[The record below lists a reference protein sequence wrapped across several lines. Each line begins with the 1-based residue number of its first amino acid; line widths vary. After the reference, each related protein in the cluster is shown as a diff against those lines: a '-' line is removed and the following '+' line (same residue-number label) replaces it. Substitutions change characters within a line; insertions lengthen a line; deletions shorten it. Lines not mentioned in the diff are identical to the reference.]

1 MLKGKKI
8 LLCVTG
14 SIAAYKAVILL
25 RLLIKSD
32 VEVKI
37 IMTPSATEFISPLT
51 FSTLSKNKV
60 LIDLVY
66 DDVWVNHVLLGRWA
80 DAIVI
85 APATCNTIAKMANGL
100 CDNLL
105 LSVYL
110 SATCPVIIAPAMDED
125 MWYHATTQRNLNL
138 LQSIGNQIIP
148 VNNGELA
155 SGLSGPG
162 RMAEPEEIIQYLE
175 NYFTA
180 GQSLKNMNALVTA
193 GPTYELLDPVRFIG
207 NHSTGK
213 MGIAIAEELSNRGA
227 NVTLVLGPSCETTSP
242 GIKIINVVSADEMYE
257 ACMQHYGD
265 YKIIVMAAAV
275 ADYRPSTVADQKI
288 KKSDNEL
295 TLSLIKTK
303 DILLEAG
310 KRKSAEQV
318 LTGFA
323 LETENEKENA
333 QKKLAK
339 KNADYIVMNSL
350 NDSGAGFGK
359 ATNKITIFEKGGKE
373 YDFPL
378 KSKKEVATD
387 IVNIITQNIHE

>member
-14 SIAAYKAVILL
+14 SIAAYKAAILL
-25 RLLIKSD
+25 RLLIRSEA
-32 VEVKI
+32 EVKI
-37 IMTPSATEFISPLT
+37 IMTPSATDFISPLT
-51 FSTLSKNKV
+51 LSTLSRNKV

-80 DAIVI
+80 DAILI
-85 APATCNTIAKMANGL
+85 APATCNTIAKMANGQ

-125 MWYHATTQRNLNL
+125 MWYHLATQRNLDS
-138 LQSIGNQIIP
+138 LQSIGNYIIP

-175 NYFTA
+175 NHFDA
-180 GQSLKNMNALVTA
+180 KQSLKDTMALVTA
-193 GPTYELLDPVRFIG
+193 GPTYESLDPVRFIG
-207 NHSTGK
+207 NYSTGK
-213 MGIAIAEELSNRGA
+213 MGIAIASELSNRGA
-227 NVTLVLGPSCETTSP
+227 KVTLVLGPSTEKVP
-242 GIKIINVVSADEMYE
+242 GNINTIRVQSAEDMYN
-257 ACMQHYGD
+257 ACMQHFDD

-288 KKSDNEL
+288 KKGSAGF
-295 TLSLIKTK
+295 TLDLVKTK

-310 KRKSAEQV
+310 NRKTPMQV
-318 LTGFA
+318 LAGFA
-323 LETENEKENA
+323 LETENERENA

-339 KNADYIVMNSL
+339 KNADYIIMNSL
-350 NDSGAGFGK
+350 NDNGAGFGQD
-359 ATNKITIFEKGGKE
+359 TNKITIFEKSGKE
-373 YDFPL
+373 FNFSL

-387 IVNIITQNIHE
+387 IVNIITQRINE

>member
-8 LLCVTG
+8 LLCISG

-25 RLLIKSD
+25 RLLVKSD

-37 IMTPSATEFISPLT
+37 IMTPSATDFVAPLT
-51 FSTLSKNKV
+51 FSTLSGSKV
-60 LIDLVY
+60 LIDFVY

-85 APATCNTIAKMANGL
+85 APATCNTLAKMANGQ

-125 MWYHATTQRNLNL
+125 MWYHAATQRNLDL
-138 LQSIGNQIIP
+138 LQSIGNYIIP
-148 VNNGELA
+148 VNTGELA
-155 SGLSGPG
+155 SGLSGTG
-162 RMAEPEEIIQYLE
+162 RMAEPEEIIQCLE
-175 NYFTA
+175 SHFESRN
-180 GQSLKNMNALVTA
+180 SLKNIHALVTA
-193 GPTYELLDPVRFIG
+193 GPTYEALDPVRFIG

-227 NVTLVLGPSCETTSP
+227 RVTLVLGPTAEKFSN
-242 GIKIINVVSADEMYE
+242 KINTISVISAEEMYL
-257 ACMQHYGD
+257 ACMQHFD
-265 YKIIVMAAAV
+265 EYKIIIMAAAV

-288 KKSDNEL
+288 KKDGDSM
-295 TLSLIKTK
+295 TLELIKTK
-303 DILLEAG
+303 DILLDAG
-310 KRKSAEQV
+310 KRKSGMQV
-318 LTGFA
+318 LVGFA
-323 LETENEKENA
+323 LETQNEKENA
-333 QKKLAK
+333 QNKLVK
-339 KNADYIVMNSL
+339 KNADYIIMNSL
-350 NDSGAGFGK
+350 NDDGAGFGK
-359 ATNKITIFEKGGKE
+359 ATNKITIFEKGGKQ

-387 IVNIITQNIHE
+387 IINVITQHIND